1 MIHNTLSI
9 REIIWSTRIQGVN
22 KMKAT
27 SLHRRDSVP
36 TSDKNKGVTQ
46 PGQIGLWKEF
56 MVLKSNR

>member
-1 MIHNTLSI
+1 
-9 REIIWSTRIQGVN
+9 
-22 KMKAT
+22 MKAT
-27 SLHRRDSVP
+27 SLHRRDSIP